1 MASLFFSL
9 AGVRVLEGGGGG
21 SLVKIEGSC
30 RSKCIVPRRVVKPE
44 NLESLIY
51 IQYFFDLIS

>member
-9 AGVRVLEGGGGG
+9 AGVRVLEGGGG

>member
-9 AGVRVLEGGGGG
+9 AGVRVLGGGGG

-51 IQYFFDLIS
+51 IQFFFDLIS